1 MTKKMTKKD
10 HFNALKS
17 IPEVAQNE
25 VLVAFIDHE
34 IELLNRKNSTATGEK
49 KLTATQVANEEL
61 KTAILNG
68 MEPNRLYTITE
79 MMKEIPECAELTNQK
94 ISAIVRQ
101 MVKEK
106 TVNRIEDKRKALFEK
121 VC

>member
-1 MTKKMTKKD
+1 MTKKLTKKD

-25 VLVAFIDHE
+25 VLMAFIDHE

-68 MEPNRLYTITE
+68 MTPKRLYTITE
-79 MMKEIPECAELTNQK
+79 LMKEIPECAELTNQK

-101 MVKEK
+101 MCKEN

>member
-1 MTKKMTKKD
+1 MTKKLTKKD

-25 VLVAFIDHE
+25 VLMAFIDHE

-61 KTAILNG
+61 KTAILEG
-68 MEPNRLYTITE
+68 MTANRLYTITE
-79 MMKEIPECAELTNQK
+79 LMKEIPECAELTNQK

>member
-1 MTKKMTKKD
+1 MTKKLTKKD

-25 VLVAFIDHE
+25 VLMAFIDHE

-79 MMKEIPECAELTNQK
+79 LMKEIPECAELTNQK

-101 MVKEK
+101 MVKEN

>member
-1 MTKKMTKKD
+1 MTKKLTKKD
-10 HFNALKS
+10 HFNTLKS

-25 VLVAFIDHE
+25 VLMAFIDHE

-61 KTAILNG
+61 KTAILEG
-68 MEPNRLYTITE
+68 MAANRLYTITE
-79 MMKEIPECAELTNQK
+79 LMKEIPECAELTNQK

-101 MVKEK
+101 MVKEN

>member
-1 MTKKMTKKD
+1 MTKKLTKKD

-79 MMKEIPECAELTNQK
+79 LMKEIPECAELTNQK

>member
-1 MTKKMTKKD
+1 MTKKLTKKD
-10 HFNALKS
+10 HFNALKA

-25 VLVAFIDHE
+25 VLMAFIDHE

-61 KTAILNG
+61 KTAILEG
-68 MEPNRLYTITE
+68 MTANRLYTITE
-79 MMKEIPECAELTNQK
+79 LMKEIPECAELTNQK

-101 MVKEK
+101 MVKEN

>member
-1 MTKKMTKKD
+1 MTKKLTKKD

-68 MEPNRLYTITE
+68 MELNRLYTITE
-79 MMKEIPECAELTNQK
+79 LMKEIPECAELTNQK

>member
-10 HFNALKS
+10 HFNALKA

-25 VLVAFIDHE
+25 VLMAFIDHE

-61 KTAILNG
+61 KTAILEG
-68 MEPNRLYTITE
+68 MTANRLYTITE
-79 MMKEIPECAELTNQK
+79 LMKEIPECAELTNQK

-101 MVKEK
+101 MVKEN

>member
-1 MTKKMTKKD
+1 MTKKLTKKD

-17 IPEVAQNE
+17 IHEVAQNE

-68 MEPNRLYTITE
+68 MTPKRLYTITE
-79 MMKEIPECAELTNQK
+79 LMKEIPECAELTNQK

-101 MVKEK
+101 MCKEN

>member
-1 MTKKMTKKD
+1 MTKKLTKKD

-25 VLVAFIDHE
+25 MLVAFIDHE

-49 KLTATQVANEEL
+49 KLTATQVANEEI
-61 KTAILNG
+61 KQAILDG
-68 MEPNRLYTITE
+68 MTPKRLYTITE
-79 MMKEIPECAELTNQK
+79 LMKEIPVCNGMTNQRV
-94 ISAIVRQ
+94 SALVRQ
-101 MVKEK
+101 LKDAGL
-106 TVNRIEDKRKALFEK
+106 VNRIEDKRKALFEK

>member
-1 MTKKMTKKD
+1 MTKKLTKKD

-68 MEPNRLYTITE
+68 MTAKRLYTITE
-79 MMKEIPECAELTNQK
+79 LMKEIPECAELTNQK

>member
-1 MTKKMTKKD
+1 MTKKLTKKD

-61 KTAILNG
+61 KTAILEG
-68 MEPNRLYTITE
+68 MTAKRLYTITE
-79 MMKEIPECAELTNQK
+79 LMKEIPECAELTNQK

-101 MVKEK
+101 MVKEN

>member
-25 VLVAFIDHE
+25 VLMAFIDHE

-61 KTAILNG
+61 KTAILEG
-68 MEPNRLYTITE
+68 MTANRLYTITE

-101 MVKEK
+101 MVKEN

>member
-1 MTKKMTKKD
+1 MTKKLTKKD

-61 KTAILNG
+61 KTAILEG
-68 MEPNRLYTITE
+68 MTANRLYTITE
-79 MMKEIPECAELTNQK
+79 LMKEIPECAELTNQK

>member
-1 MTKKMTKKD
+1 MTKKLTKKD

-61 KTAILNG
+61 KTAILEG
-68 MEPNRLYTITE
+68 MTPKRLYTITE
-79 MMKEIPECAELTNQK
+79 LMKEIPECAELTNQK

>member
-1 MTKKMTKKD
+1 MKKLTKKD
-10 HFNALKS
+10 HFNTLKA

-25 VLVAFIDHE
+25 VLMAFIDHE

-61 KTAILNG
+61 KTAILEG
-68 MEPNRLYTITE
+68 MTANRLYTITE
-79 MMKEIPECAELTNQK
+79 LMKEIPECAELTNQK

-101 MVKEK
+101 MVKEN